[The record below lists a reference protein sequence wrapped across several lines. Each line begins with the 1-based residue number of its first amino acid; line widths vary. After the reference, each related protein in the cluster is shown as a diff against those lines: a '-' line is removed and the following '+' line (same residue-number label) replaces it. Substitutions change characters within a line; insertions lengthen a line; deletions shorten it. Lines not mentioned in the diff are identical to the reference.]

1 MQHEAIFPFMLHRST
16 ELATI
21 VSRKQK
27 DGTLRH
33 TATIRL
39 KRNGEVFHCES
50 RTFHKK
56 AAAKAWALE
65 REQAL
70 RENPEEAMRPSSTL
84 PIGKMIDRYIEEKQ
98 TVEPLGRSKLQHLLL
113 LRRLPIADCIASELD
128 APRLISHIRS
138 RRVSGT
144 GPSTALNDL
153 IWLRVIYR
161 YARAAWGIP
170 LSMEAIGDATEL
182 CRVERLVARSRKRKR
197 RLKREE
203 IERICERFLS
213 LGYRKS
219 SPPMYLIFWFAIYS
233 CRRQSEIM
241 SMRLSD
247 YDQDRGIWL
256 VRDIKNPGGSQGNH
270 QWMHITD
277 ALLPVINATIED
289 VDLVARRK
297 TMQDDRL
304 FPFDPKTIGSYWTRH
319 MQILG
324 IEDLHFH
331 DLRHE
336 GCSRLAE
343 DGLSIPDI
351 QRISLHE
358 SWSSLQIYVNRD
370 ARGQSLTRAEFEPS
384 VAKKDVKPKAW

>member
-1 MQHEAIFPFMLHRST
+1 MLHRST
-16 ELATI
+16 DLATI

-39 KRNGEVFHCES
+39 KRDGKTYHCES

-65 REQAL
+65 RERAI
-70 RENPEEAMRPSSTL
+70 RENPGKATLLSSEMS
-84 PIGKMIDRYIEEKQ
+84 IGKMIDRYIEEKQ
-98 TVEPLGRSKLQHLLL
+98 TVEPLGRSKLQHLRL
-113 LRRLPIADCIASELD
+113 LRRLPIAECMPSDLD

-144 GPSTALNDL
+144 GPATTLNDL
-153 IWLRVIYR
+153 IWLRVVYR

-170 LSMEAIGDATEL
+170 LSMSSIDDATEL
-182 CRVERLVARSRKRKR
+182 CRAERLVARPKKRKR
-197 RLKREE
+197 RPRREE

-213 LGYRKS
+213 LGRRKS

-247 YDQDRGIWL
+247 YDPDRRVWL
-256 VRDIKNPGGSQGNH
+256 VRNIKNPGGSEGNH

-277 ALLPVINATIED
+277 ALLPVIKAAMKD
-289 VDLVARRK
+289 ADLVARRK

-304 FPFDPKTIGSYWTRH
+304 FPYDPKTIGSYWTRH

-351 QRISLHE
+351 QRVSLHE
-358 SWSSLQIYVNRD
+358 SWSSLQIYVNRNV
-370 ARGQSLTRAEFEPS
+370 RSQSLTRAEFDPMFPGS
-384 VAKKDVKPKAW
+384 AKR

>member
-1 MQHEAIFPFMLHRST
+1 MKLPI
-16 ELATI
+16 
-21 VSRKQK
+21 
-27 DGTLRH
+27 RH

-39 KRNGEVFHCES
+39 KRNGKVFHCES

-56 AAAKAWALE
+56 ATAKAWAVE

-70 RENPEEAMRPSSTL
+70 RDNPSEATRPSL
-84 PIGKMIDRYIEEKQ
+84 GLLIGTMIDRYIEEKQ

-113 LRRLPIADCIASELD
+113 LRRLPIAECIASELD

-144 GPSTALNDL
+144 GPSTVLNDL
-153 IWLRVIYR
+153 IWLRVLYR

-182 CRVERLVARSRKRKR
+182 CRAERLIARSRKRKR

-203 IERICERFLS
+203 IGRICERFLS
-213 LGYRKS
+213 LRHRKS

-247 YDQDRGIWL
+247 YDQERGIWL
-256 VRDIKNPGGSQGNH
+256 VRNIKNPGGSQGND
-270 QWMHITD
+270 QWMYITD
-277 ALLPVINATIED
+277 ALLPVINAAIED
-289 VDLVARRK
+289 ANLVARRK
-297 TMQDDRL
+297 MMQDDRL
-304 FPFDPKTIGSYWTRH
+304 FPFEPKTIGSYWTRH
-319 MQILG
+319 MKILG
-324 IEDLHFH
+324 IDDLHFH

-370 ARGQSLTRAEFEPS
+370 ARNQPLTRVEFE
-384 VAKKDVKPKAW
+384 

>member
-1 MQHEAIFPFMLHRST
+1 M
-16 ELATI
+16 ATI

-56 AAAKAWALE
+56 AVAKAWALE

-70 RENPEEAMRPSSTL
+70 RENPAAATRPSTAL

-98 TVEPLGRSKLQHLLL
+98 TVEPLGRTKLQHLLL
-113 LRRLPIADCIASELD
+113 LRRLPIAECLASELD

-144 GPSTALNDL
+144 GPSTVLNDL
-153 IWLRVIYR
+153 IWLRVVYR

-182 CRVERLVARSRKRKR
+182 CRAERLVARSRKRKR

-203 IERICERFLS
+203 IEKICERFLS
-213 LGYRKS
+213 LGHRKS

-256 VRDIKNPGGSQGNH
+256 VRNIKNPGGSQGND

-277 ALLPVINATIED
+277 ALQPVIKAAIED
-289 VDLVARRK
+289 ADLVARRK
-297 TMQDDRL
+297 MMQDDRL
-304 FPFDPKTIGSYWTRH
+304 FPFDPKTIGTYWTRH

-351 QRISLHE
+351 QHVSLHE

-370 ARGQSLTRAEFEPS
+370 IRSQSVTRAEFDRTLFSNPT
-384 VAKKDVKPKAW
+384 